1 MQAFVKRAIS
11 LAALL
16 CLAAPL
22 GAAPAKSQK
31 QLADSMEKK
40 IAAVRENGARERP
53 KGQTTVFAQDE
64 INAYFAERRLPM
76 PEGVRS
82 VTFDLTPG
90 KVFSRARIDFDEIT
104 RERRNRNPLM
114 HLFTGTH
121 NVEVA
126 ARATSAGPGRVRVNV
141 ESVAIG
147 GVTVPRM
154 ALQFFIERFVNPKYP
169 NVRLDGEY
177 TLPSRMDSVTIET
190 RKGTVLQK

>member
-1 MQAFVKRAIS
+1 MEALVKRAIS
-11 LAALL
+11 LAVLL

-22 GAAPAKSQK
+22 TAAPSRTQK

-40 IAAVRENGARERP
+40 IAAVRENGERGRP
-53 KGQTTVFAQDE
+53 GKQTTVFAQDE
-64 INAYFAERRLPM
+64 VNAYFAERRLTM

-121 NVEVA
+121 DVEVG

-169 NVRLDGEY
+169 KVRLDGEY
-177 TLPSRMDSVTIET
+177 TLPAKMDSVTIDM
-190 RKGTVLQK
+190 RKGTAVQK

>member
-1 MQAFVKRAIS
+1 MQTYVKRAIS

-22 GAAPAKSQK
+22 GAAPAKSRK

-40 IAAVRENGARERP
+40 IAAVRENGECERP
-53 KGQTTVFAQDE
+53 KKQTTVFAQDE

-104 RERRNRNPLM
+104 RERRTRNPLM

-126 ARATSAGPGRVRVNV
+126 ARATAAGAGKVRVNV

-177 TLPSRMDSVTIET
+177 TLPAKMDSVTIDA
-190 RKGTVLQK
+190 RKGTVVQK